1 MANTLTWQSAVDN
14 LLGMKAEIWQ
24 AFWETLIMVGISTV
38 ASVIFG
44 TLLGVALFLTSKNQ
58 LADNKSLYAGLGN
71 FTNIM
76 RAFPFVILM
85 IVIIPV
91 TRLIVGTTIG
101 PIAASLA
108 LSVAGIFYFAR
119 LVEQNLRDVPK
130 GIIEA
135 ALSMGAST
143 GTIIRSVLLVESRSS
158 LILSI
163 TTLMISLL
171 SYSAAAGMIGGG
183 GLGNLA
189 IRYGYNRYHNDV
201 MIFMVI
207 LLVVMVI
214 IIQSVGNILAHRLD
228 KR

>member
-1 MANTLTWQSAVDN
+1 MANTLTWQSAFDN
-14 LLGMKAEIWQ
+14 LWGMREEIWQ
-24 AFWETLIMVGISTV
+24 AFWDTLIMVGISTI
-38 ASVIFG
+38 ASVVFG
-44 TLLGVALFLTSKNQ
+44 TLLGVALFMTSKNQ
-58 LADNKSLYAGLGN
+58 LAENRHLYAGLGN
-71 FTNIM
+71 FTNLL

-91 TRLIVGTTIG
+91 TRVLVGTTIG
-101 PIAASLA
+101 PVAASLA
-108 LSVAGIFYFAR
+108 LGLAGLFYFAR
-119 LVEQNLRDVPK
+119 LVEQNLRDVPR

-135 ALSMGAST
+135 AQSMGASKW
-143 GTIIRSVLLVESRSS
+143 TIISKVLLVESRSS

-183 GLGNLA
+183 GLGDLA
-189 IRYGYNRYHNDV
+189 IRYGYNRYQNDV

-214 IIQSVGNILAHRLD
+214 IIQSVGNFLASRLD